1 MQVQDNFT
9 CFQLEEEG
17 KKIDRARTLIFI
29 STEFVSSRTTA
40 AEEK

>member
-9 CFQLEEEG
+9 CFQLEEG
-17 KKIDRARTLIFI
+17 KKIDRGRTLIFI